1 MDHLSGRVFSR
12 ALDLIADRVTAG
24 PGVLLRHEASELG
37 QAMTLDLRAPGCSR
51 LLTTITTWRG
61 VPRVEVHNRIW
72 KDRTVDKQSVFFAFP
87 FAAGAPELVY
97 ELPGL
102 GTSASSPTVPGC
114 PRHMRAV
121 RHWVA
126 LAEGTAA
133 TAWATVDAPLV
144 QFGDIHS
151 PYSPF
156 PGTLRLDEPEPGT
169 IYSWALNNIW
179 DTNFPT
185 EQGGEM
191 SFRYAISSSPD
202 SNATVLGTQL
212 GDSVS
217 TPLVG
222 VVVSSGGE
230 GGPMHSSGS
239 LCVIDRGEVRLV
251 QATPARDG
259 RELLLWLNNLAEE
272 EVTTTV
278 RFPDLAV
285 STARLA
291 TVFEAGRSDLVV
303 RDGSVVVR
311 LKPGETRALAITGA
325 LKREEQ
331 I

>member
-1 MDHLSGRVFSR
+1 M
-12 ALDLIADRVTAG
+12 
-24 PGVLLRHEASELG
+24 
-37 QAMTLDLRAPGCSR
+37 
-51 LLTTITTWRG
+51 
-61 VPRVEVHNRIW
+61 
-72 KDRTVDKQSVFFAFP
+72 DKQSVFFAFP

-126 LAEGTAA
+126 LADATAS

-191 SFRYAISSSPD
+191 SFRYAITSAPGTSAPGTSAPGT
-202 SNATVLGTQL
+202 SAPGTGATVLGA
-212 GDSVS
+212 
-217 TPLVG
+217 VG
-222 VVVSSGGE
+222 RFGRYATGRRRRRSGRQPG
-230 GGPMHSSGS
+230 
-239 LCVIDRGEVRLV
+239 
-251 QATPARDG
+251 RDG
-259 RELLLWLNNLAEE
+259 LLREL
-272 EVTTTV
+272 VPY
-278 RFPDLAV
+278 RP
-285 STARLA
+285 R
-291 TVFEAGRSDLVV
+291 
-303 RDGSVVVR
+303 
-311 LKPGETRALAITGA
+311 
-325 LKREEQ
+325 
-331 I
+331 

>member
-1 MDHLSGRVFSR
+1 M
-12 ALDLIADRVTAG
+12 
-24 PGVLLRHEASELG
+24 
-37 QAMTLDLRAPGCSR
+37 
-51 LLTTITTWRG
+51 
-61 VPRVEVHNRIW
+61 W

-126 LAEGTAA
+126 LAEQTGT
-133 TAWATVDAPLV
+133 TAWATLDAPLV

-191 SFRYAISSSPD
+191 SFRYAVTSSGTSSGTSPGDSSATALGTRWETPLAPRSSP
-202 SNATVLGTQL
+202 
-212 GDSVS
+212 
-217 TPLVG
+217 P
-222 VVVSSGGE
+222 SSLRPPAE
-230 GGPMHSSGS
+230 AWPH
-239 LCVIDRGEVRLV
+239 RG
-251 QATPARDG
+251 ACA
-259 RELLLWLNNLAEE
+259 
-272 EVTTTV
+272 
-278 RFPDLAV
+278 
-285 STARLA
+285 
-291 TVFEAGRSDLVV
+291 
-303 RDGSVVVR
+303 
-311 LKPGETRALAITGA
+311 
-325 LKREEQ
+325 
-331 I
+331 